1 MKFDQMEYRRIEIGG
16 YTADFERILAAFTGA
31 DSAAAQLDAVH
42 AFFKLHD
49 RFSTMYNLTYIRHT
63 VNTQDKFYSA
73 ENDYYDEN
81 MPRFEALEN
90 RFRKALLASRFRPE
104 LEKELGALL
113 FRNAQIDT
121 RAFDPKIM
129 DDMAEE
135 NRLCSRYQKLVASAQ
150 IPFDGKTLNV
160 SQLGYYMTSPDR
172 DVRRRAYAARTGF
185 FLPHGEELDEI
196 YDKLVKCRTR
206 QAQKLGYRNFVEL
219 GYLRRR
225 RNCYTAEDVAKF
237 RQMVKTHIVPVTR
250 RLAEEQRERLGLE
263 KLAFYDEGTLFPQ
276 GNPRPQGTPEEIFEN
291 GRKMYRE
298 LSPQTGEFFDFM
310 LENNLFDVLG
320 RPGKAAGGYC
330 TEIADYKSPFIFAN
344 FNGTTDDINTLT
356 HEAGH
361 AFQYYRSRDIYPTEY
376 VFPTLDACE
385 IHSMSMEFFTWPWME
400 LFFGGEAD
408 RYRYMHLSGA
418 LTFLPYGCAVD
429 EFQHI
434 VYENPDMTP
443 AQRKEA
449 WQGLEA
455 DYLPRVDY
463 EGDRFFGAGCRW
475 QRQLHIYEAPFY
487 YIDYCVA
494 QTCALEFWA
503 MAAQDKPDAWQRY
516 VRLCSLGG
524 KDTLTGLIGRVGLQS
539 PFTPGCLQTVADA
552 AGRWL
557 RDFDPA
563 RLG

>member
-1 MKFDQMEYRRIEIGG
+1 MKFAQMAYHRMEIDA
-16 YTADFERILAAFTGA
+16 YTRDFERMLAAFTGA
-31 DSAAAQLDAVH
+31 DSAAGQLRAVRE
-42 AFFKLHD
+42 FFRLRD
-49 RFSTMYNLTYIRHT
+49 RFATMYNLSYIRHT
-63 VNTQDKFYSA
+63 VDTRDAFYSA

-81 MPRFEALEN
+81 MPRFDALED
-90 RFRKALLASRFRPE
+90 RFHRELTASRFRAE
-104 LEKELGALL
+104 LERELGTLM
-113 FRNAQIDT
+113 FRNAEIDK

-135 NRLCSRYQKLVASAQ
+135 NRLCSRYQKLIASAR

-160 SQLGYYMTSPDR
+160 SQLGFYMTSADR

-206 QAQKLGYRNFVEL
+206 QAQKLGYRDFVEL

-225 RNCYTAEDVAKF
+225 RNCYGAEDVAKF
-237 RQMVKTHIVPVTR
+237 REMVREHIVPLTR
-250 RLAEEQRERLGLE
+250 HLAEERRRRLGVE
-263 KLAFYDEGTLFPQ
+263 RLAFYDEGTFFPH
-276 GNPRPQGTPEEIFEN
+276 GNPRPQGTPEEIFAN

-310 LENNLFDVLG
+310 LENGLFDVLG
-320 RPGKAAGGYC
+320 RAGKAAGGYC

-361 AFQYYRSRDIYPTEY
+361 AFQYYMSRDIYPTEY
-376 VFPTLDACE
+376 VSPTLDACE

-400 LFFGGEAD
+400 LFFGGKAD
-408 RYRYMHLSGA
+408 QYRYMHLDGA

-434 VYENPDMTP
+434 VYSNPELTP
-443 AQRKEA
+443 DGRKEA
-449 WQGLEA
+449 WKGLEEK
-455 DYLPRVDY
+455 YLPRVDY

-475 QRQLHIYEAPFY
+475 QRQLHIYEEPFY
-487 YIDYCVA
+487 YIDYCLA

-503 MAAQDKPDAWQRY
+503 MARKDRPDAWRRY
-516 VRLCSLGG
+516 VQLCSLGG
-524 KDTLTGLIGRVGLQS
+524 KDTLTGLIARVGLQS
-539 PFTPGCLQTVADA
+539 PFAPGCLQTVADA
-552 AGRWL
+552 AGKWL
-557 RDFDPA
+557 ADFDPA
-563 RLG
+563 KLA